1 MEDVFDVF
9 AKEFGGCP
17 DVVVPGAGVY
27 EPSGFSFWSD
37 ADQDSHYKLFDINLT
52 HPIKMTRIAVR
63 RMRRAK
69 KQGVVIHI
77 SSIAAQRPGIVTPLY
92 QASKAAISMF
102 IRSMAPL
109 EDLAGIRVV
118 GVAPGY
124 AHPSF

>member
-1 MEDVFDVF
+1 M
-9 AKEFGGCP
+9 
-17 DVVVPGAGVY
+17 VPGAGVY